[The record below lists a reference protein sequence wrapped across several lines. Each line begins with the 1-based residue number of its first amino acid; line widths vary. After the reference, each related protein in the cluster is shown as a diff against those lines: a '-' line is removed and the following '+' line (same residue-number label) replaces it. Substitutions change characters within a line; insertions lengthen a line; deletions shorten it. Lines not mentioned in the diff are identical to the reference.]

1 MQDLAADL
9 AKIKRYVHLLEDEN
23 SRLKEEL
30 ATRVA
35 GPGRENPAGGAGGQD
50 PCGIDNLI
58 HLYDRG
64 FHICNVYFGG
74 IRSGDCLFCAA
85 FMQKG
90 QAVTPSR

>member
-30 ATRVA
+30 ARVA
-35 GPGRENPAGGAGGQD
+35 GPGRENPAGGAGGQE
-50 PCGIDNLI
+50 PRGIDNLMN
-58 HLYDRG
+58 LYDRG

-74 IRSGDCLFCAA
+74 IRGGDCLFCAA